1 MYRIGFDVGGTFTDF
16 TLEGEGRLRHLKLAS
31 TPDDP
36 ARAIAEGLERLLAE
50 HDINPAAVAFVAHG
64 TTVATNM
71 VIERR
76 GARTG
81 LITTRGCRDILEIGR
96 QTRPAL
102 YDYSVLKPEP
112 LVPRRRRLEVTERLD
127 PKGAVVRPLDEAEL
141 TEAVDRLLADG
152 VEAVAVCYLHSYANP
167 ANEALS
173 KAVLAAKAPH
183 LFVSLSSEV
192 LPEFREF
199 KRFSTTTLNAY
210 VGPRMAAYLARFEA
224 VLADLGIDA
233 EAYTIHSNGGVM
245 PARTA
250 REFPVRTCLS
260 GPAAGVVGAARIAV
274 QAGYPDV
281 VTFDAGGTS
290 TDVSLV
296 HRGRPLFTT
305 ERLVA
310 GLPLKCPMVDVH
322 VVGAG
327 GGSIAQVDDAG
338 ALLVGPASAGA
349 VPGPAAYG
357 QGGEA
362 ATLTDANLVLGRLGP
377 EGLLGGAM
385 PLVRKAAE
393 AAVTREVA
401 VPLALP
407 PEQAAYGIVRIAV
420 SNMARAI
427 RSVSTERGFD
437 LRALTLVAYGGA
449 GPLHAAEVARE
460 LGMARVLIPPAPG
473 TLCARGILLSEIS
486 LDYVATVLRPA
497 EPSAWSAV
505 EERLAALREQGDAWL
520 ADEAIPEPARRFE
533 LVAEAR
539 YLGQNHEVAVR
550 LDVARLGCEYFLARF
565 AEAHRQRHGY
575 HLPQRAVEIVNLR
588 LKAIGAT
595 PGNALDA
602 AEAVEAGE
610 RKERPVYFGP
620 EAGWRETP
628 LIRRAGLATGDSLTG
643 PAIVEEMSAT
653 TLVLPGQ
660 RAVVDAHGHIVIEL
674 EQNRP

>member
-16 TLEGEGRLRHLKLAS
+16 TLEGEGRLRHLKVAS

-36 ARAIAEGLERLLAE
+36 ARAIAEGLSQLLTENA
-50 HDINPAAVAFVAHG
+50 IAPGAVVFVAHG

-102 YDYSVLKPEP
+102 YDYTVPKPEP

-127 PKGAVVRPLDEAEL
+127 SSGAVVRPLDEAEL
-141 TEAVDRLLADG
+141 AEAVERLLADG

-167 ANEALS
+167 AHEALS
-173 KAVLAAKAPH
+173 REMLAAKAPQV
-183 LFVSLSSEV
+183 FVSLSSEV
-192 LPEFREF
+192 LPEFREYE
-199 KRFSTTTLNAY
+199 RFSTTVLNAY
-210 VGPRMAAYLARFEA
+210 VGPRMAAYLGRFEA
-224 VLADLGIDA
+224 VLIELGIDA
-233 EAYTIHSNGGVM
+233 EAYTIHSNGGIM

-260 GPAAGVVGAARIAV
+260 GPAAGVVGAAQIAAL
-274 QAGYPDV
+274 AGYPNAI
-281 VTFDAGGTS
+281 TFDAGGTS

-296 HRGRPLFTT
+296 HGGWPLFST
-305 ERLVA
+305 ERQLA

-327 GGSIAQVDDAG
+327 GGSIARTDEAG
-338 ALLVGPASAGA
+338 ALQVGPESAGA
-349 VPGPAAYG
+349 APGPAAYG
-357 QGGEA
+357 QGGEQ

-377 EGLLGGAM
+377 EGLLGGTM
-385 PLVRKAAE
+385 PLDLAAAE
-393 AAVTREVA
+393 SATSRDVA
-401 VPLALP
+401 TPLGLP
-407 PEQAAYGIVRIAV
+407 LDQAAYGIVRIAV

-460 LGMARVLIPPAPG
+460 LGMSRVLVPPAPG
-473 TLCARGILLSEIS
+473 TLCARGILLSEIN

-497 EPSAWSAV
+497 DAAAWSTV
-505 EERLAALREQGDAWL
+505 EARFAALHREGDAWL
-520 ADEAIPEPARRFE
+520 AAEAIPEAARRFE
-533 LVAEAR
+533 LLAEAR
-539 YLGQNHEVAVR
+539 YLGQNHEVAVA
-550 LDVARLGCEYFLARF
+550 LDAATLSLDDFLARF
-565 AEAHRQRHGY
+565 AGAHRQRHGY
-575 HLPQRAVEIVNLR
+575 HLPRRAVEIVNLR
-588 LKAIGAT
+588 LKAVGAT
-595 PGNALDA
+595 PRTAVDT
-602 AEAVEAGE
+602 AEAASTEAHGS
-610 RKERPVYFGP
+610 RRVYFGP

-628 LIRRAGLATGDSLTG
+628 LIRRANLAPGESLRG
-643 PAIVEEMSAT
+643 PAIVQEMSAT
-653 TLVLPGQ
+653 TLVLPEQ
-660 RAVVDAHGHIVIEL
+660 RAGVDAHGNIVIEL
-674 EQNRP
+674 G